1 MLKVFAFS
9 TLARPRVS
17 QCCAAHLISGNGC
30 SGNEGRPK
38 TPSHKRNRGRLAGGR
53 RWKVGIE
60 RCRRLHTL
68 YTRNAVFESPRAE
81 GVDPLLARLRSRVIM
96 SLATLK
102 KLFSTSLTRERPE
115 LSYSEAELRKGGVWK
130 SEPLE
135 RELSHKLSQNR
146 H

>member
-9 TLARPRVS
+9 TRARPRVS

-60 RCRRLHTL
+60 RCRRLRTL
-68 YTRNAVFESPRAE
+68 YTRNAVFELPRAE
-81 GVDPLLARLRSRVIM
+81 GVDP
-96 SLATLK
+96 K
-102 KLFSTSLTRERPE
+102 KLFSTSLTREGPE
-115 LSYSEAELRKGGVWK
+115 LFYSEAELRKDGVWK